1 MRKAFYDRPQM
12 IHSYLVNELLTVA
25 SGFTSITCFEIGP
38 TNPTC
43 DIITE

>member
-1 MRKAFYDRPQM
+1 MRKAFYNPPQM
-12 IHSYLVNELLTVA
+12 IHSYEVNALLTGA

-38 TNPTC
+38 SNPTC